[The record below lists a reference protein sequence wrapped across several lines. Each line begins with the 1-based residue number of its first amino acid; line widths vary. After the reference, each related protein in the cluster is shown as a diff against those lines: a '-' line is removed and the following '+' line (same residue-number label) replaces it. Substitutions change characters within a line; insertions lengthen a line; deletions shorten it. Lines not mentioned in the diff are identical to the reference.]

1 VRPRRLRPKPD
12 RSHDPAHREATLPW
26 TGPLDLRA
34 GSCNHCLVGLTKSI
48 SRPLLWLLV
57 IVVVAV
63 PWVAV
68 VRQIR
73 NARPAPVSAIQPT
86 AVIWADRVFTS
97 RSALDLWL
105 RSRGASYVGWARAHR
120 GASRV
125 FEPGGAAVASAHG
138 GRPSAVFKP
147 PAATS
152 TNTSAVRTTRTT
164 GHSVVRKSPEVK
176 ASRGGT
182 ISPAQQI
189 GEIALL
195 LLSGIAVAVGLAPP
209 AQLRRLAPVLTPLEV
224 RIAAVAAGVTIA
236 VVVATIGFIG

>member
-1 VRPRRLRPKPD
+1 M
-12 RSHDPAHREATLPW
+12 HRA
-26 TGPLDLRA
+26 LDLRA
-34 GSCNHCLVGLTKSI
+34 GPCNDCSVALAKSI
-48 SRPLLWLLV
+48 PRPLLWLLV
-57 IVVVAV
+57 AVVVAV

-73 NARPAPVSAIQPT
+73 NARPVPVSAIQPT

-97 RSALDLWL
+97 RAALDLWL
-105 RSRGASYVGWARAHR
+105 RSRGASYAGWARAHR
-120 GASRV
+120 GASTV
-125 FEPGGAAVASAHG
+125 FEPGRSAVASARS

-152 TNTSAVRTTRTT
+152 TQTSAARTTRTT
-164 GHSVVRKSPEVK
+164 RHSAVRKSPAVE

-182 ISPAQQI
+182 VSLAQQI

-195 LLSGIAVAVGLAPP
+195 LLSAVAVAVGLAPP
-209 AQLRRLAPVLTPLEV
+209 AQLRRLAPVLTPLEF